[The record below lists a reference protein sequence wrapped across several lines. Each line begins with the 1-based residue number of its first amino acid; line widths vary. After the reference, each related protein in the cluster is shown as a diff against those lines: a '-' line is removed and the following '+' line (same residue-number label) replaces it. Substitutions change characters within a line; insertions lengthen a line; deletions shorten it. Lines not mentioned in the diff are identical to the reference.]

1 LQRVLTLYTIPSLL
15 KIPIGFIQS
24 FFLLLT
30 YKPDVVLSFG
40 GYISV
45 PVVFSA
51 WLLSIPIITH
61 EQTIVRGL
69 SYKITSLFANK
80 MAVSFKTGL
89 VGERTI
95 VTGNPMRAGILKST
109 LPSYKIKRLFQK
121 ARQQKKPV
129 IFITGGNQGSHII
142 NQTVL
147 EALPALTLKAVIVL
161 QTGDSKF
168 HDFEDAKS
176 KQCEEL
182 LTEKW
187 IETQDFG
194 YILKHAHL
202 VVGRSGINTLLECAM
217 FGTPA
222 LLIPYPY
229 LQGDE
234 QMVNARFFESL
245 GLAKILPQ
253 KDLNSE
259 TLMRQR
265 DWPRK
270 HYFLRRRLMNKF
282 VIIFLLLTL
291 TLSLVIWQLGILNIQ
306 EIHITIKDDSCIV
319 PDGTKNQIKVMG
331 QNILFVDKK
340 DILLN
345 LQRVIP
351 CIKDIT
357 ISPEFP
363 GKLRISI
370 IPRVP
375 MAVVQSFRPV
385 ISPDIKTL
393 EASQSSSSALI
404 DTSPPQPSGK
414 VFLADNDGFLFG
426 SYVKEDII
434 PNLFIEEQDL
444 KINMQLNTR
453 NFNIIGQAFK
463 LLNSSL
469 VLNDINLTNTKLAG
483 QSLIIFAQYKVIL
496 SLQKDIPLQLA
507 SLQLITEKAKID
519 GRLLEVVD
527 TRFNKPVVVYA
538 PKK

>member
-1 LQRVLTLYTIPSLL
+1 MKIAITGTHFTPAQAVIEELMKYSNMEIFYLGRNTTREGDKSASVESNVLPKLGVKFFPIISGRLQKVLTPYTIPSLL
-15 KIPIGFIQS
+15 KIPVGFIQS
-24 FFLLLT
+24 FFILLI
-30 YKPDVVLSFG
+30 YKPNVVLSFG
-40 GYISV
+40 GYVSV
-45 PVVFSA
+45 PVVISA

-259 TLMRQR
+259 TLISSISSMLENIEKLKKQAVAAKSIVTP
-265 DWPRK
+265 DAAK
-270 HYFLRRRLMNKF
+270 RLAQET
-282 VIIFLLLTL
+282 LLLA
-291 TLSLVIWQLGILNIQ
+291 
-306 EIHITIKDDSCIV
+306 
-319 PDGTKNQIKVMG
+319 TK
-331 QNILFVDKK
+331 
-340 DILLN
+340 
-345 LQRVIP
+345 
-351 CIKDIT
+351 
-357 ISPEFP
+357 
-363 GKLRISI
+363 
-370 IPRVP
+370 
-375 MAVVQSFRPV
+375 
-385 ISPDIKTL
+385 
-393 EASQSSSSALI
+393 
-404 DTSPPQPSGK
+404 
-414 VFLADNDGFLFG
+414 AD
-426 SYVKEDII
+426 E
-434 PNLFIEEQDL
+434 
-444 KINMQLNTR
+444 
-453 NFNIIGQAFK
+453 
-463 LLNSSL
+463 
-469 VLNDINLTNTKLAG
+469 
-483 QSLIIFAQYKVIL
+483 
-496 SLQKDIPLQLA
+496 
-507 SLQLITEKAKID
+507 
-519 GRLLEVVD
+519 
-527 TRFNKPVVVYA
+527 
-538 PKK
+538 